1 VKESLPSPKK
11 LTEGE
16 DSLSSQNMST
26 PRTERLLRNVV
37 APRYIGGLP
46 LCLINQATTKF
57 GASKIP
63 KIEQEIKIKQPLA
76 NSQDGA
82 KADITDI

>member
-1 VKESLPSPKK
+1 
-11 LTEGE
+11 
-16 DSLSSQNMST
+16 
-26 PRTERLLRNVV
+26 
-37 APRYIGGLP
+37 